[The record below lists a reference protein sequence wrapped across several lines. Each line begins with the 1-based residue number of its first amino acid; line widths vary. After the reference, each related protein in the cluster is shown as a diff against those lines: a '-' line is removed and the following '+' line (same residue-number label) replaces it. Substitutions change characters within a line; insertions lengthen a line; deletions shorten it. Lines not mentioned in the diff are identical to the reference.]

1 MKNLELTKIKKIISI
16 IINLLE
22 RNITNLDKETELT
35 NRQKDLLGFLIGNK
49 ENIISVISKLSLLLI
64 KIDSTINDNKNIIN
78 NVELN
83 KDDIKVILDYINKKN

>member
-64 KIDSTINDNKNIIN
+64 KIDSTINDNKNIVN